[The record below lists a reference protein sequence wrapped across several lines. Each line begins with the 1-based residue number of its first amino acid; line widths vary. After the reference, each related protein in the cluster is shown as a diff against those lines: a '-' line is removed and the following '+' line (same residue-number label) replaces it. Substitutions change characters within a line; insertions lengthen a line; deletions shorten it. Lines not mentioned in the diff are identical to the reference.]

1 MCCLF
6 GIVDHRN
13 YFSVK
18 EKNHI
23 LSILSA
29 ECEER
34 GTDATGIAYC
44 SQDHLSIYKRPLEA
58 HRLHFRVPE
67 DSRVVMGHTRMTT
80 QGSEYRNYNNHPFS
94 GKAGQPFALAHNSVL
109 TNDGLLRRQEKLP
122 VSKIET
128 DSFII
133 VQLLEQ
139 AGSIGFQTLRAAS
152 ERLAGSFTYTVLD
165 GGGRLYIVRGNNPFC
180 LYHWPGRGLYLYAS
194 TQAVLDAAVFKIRK
208 LLSESVQKIPVEEG
222 EILRLSPDGS
232 RASETF
238 SMKKLYQFQLCQSP
252 YYGSCW
258 PDVQDNTG
266 YAEELRRMAPA
277 FGFSAK
283 DVDTLLRGGMLPEE
297 IEEYFYCTEGRED
310 VWFGMCSDS

>member
-1 MCCLF
+1 M
-6 GIVDHRN
+6 
-13 YFSVK
+13 
-18 EKNHI
+18 
-23 LSILSA
+23 
-29 ECEER
+29 
-34 GTDATGIAYC
+34 
-44 SQDHLSIYKRPLEA
+44 
-58 HRLHFRVPE
+58 
-67 DSRVVMGHTRMTT
+67 
-80 QGSEYRNYNNHPFS
+80 
-94 GKAGQPFALAHNSVL
+94 
-109 TNDGLLRRQEKLP
+109 RRQEKLP

-139 AGSIGFQTLRAAS
+139 AGSIGFQTLRTAS
-152 ERLAGSFTYTVLD
+152 EQLAGSFTYTVLD

-180 LYHWPGRGLYLYAS
+180 LYHWPEQGLYLYAS

-208 LLSESVQKIPVEEG
+208 LLSGSMQKIPVEEG

-266 YAEELRRMAPA
+266 YVEELRRMAPA

-297 IEEYFYCTEGRED
+297 IEEYFYCAEGREN
-310 VWFGMCSDS
+310 VWSGMCSDF